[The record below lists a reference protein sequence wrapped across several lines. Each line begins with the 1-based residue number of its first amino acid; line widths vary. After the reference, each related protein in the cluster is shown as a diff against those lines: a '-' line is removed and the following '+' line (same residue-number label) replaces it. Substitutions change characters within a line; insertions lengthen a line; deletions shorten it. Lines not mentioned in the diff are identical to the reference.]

1 MLMFDAIICFP
12 KVHERIL
19 LKAIAVAAL
28 LLELLGTAKQT
39 GTAGSNETRL
49 LTGDGIASDGRGV
62 TNVLMVSS
70 SVGMVDG
77 VHSNTT
83 SLGPRVALDAVLVVS
98 TTGLQQGLVN
108 TTTSS
113 NDTNGGT
120 SGREDDLLGTG
131 GELDAGLAII
141 GVVANDGGV
150 TTGGTGEST
159 TVTDGL
165 LNVAD
170 NGTLGHGAQRKDVT
184 DVQGSLLTA
193 VDELTSVGTLYRRR
207 RDRATERGY
216 CQRQLNDHAMTI
228 QHCGQGIVATR
239 HSPVA
244 MKVSVRILYLM
255 GTQQRRICQI
265 LLCERTTLAYSVV
278 ADPREESPWSFDHEQ
293 SPEPTVE
300 GRSTSQPMI

>member
-1 MLMFDAIICFP
+1 MLQKDLKYRDARYLF
-12 KVHERIL
+12 
-19 LKAIAVAAL
+19 
-28 LLELLGTAKQT
+28 LELLGTAEQT
-39 GTAGSNETRL
+39 STAGSNETSL
-49 LTGDGIASDGRGV
+49 LTGDGIASNGRGV

-98 TTGLQQGLVN
+98 TTSLQEGLVN

-141 GVVANDGGV
+141 GVVADDGGV
-150 TTGGTGEST
+150 TAGGTGEST
-159 TVTDGL
+159 AITDSL

-170 NGTLGHGAQRKDVT
+170 NGTLGHGTQRKNVS

-193 VDELTSVGTLYRRR
+193 VDELTSVGTLCRR
-207 RDRATERGY
+207 EKKKK
-216 CQRQLNDHAMTI
+216 QR
-228 QHCGQGIVATR
+228 
-239 HSPVA
+239 
-244 MKVSVRILYLM
+244 
-255 GTQQRRICQI
+255 
-265 LLCERTTLAYSVV
+265 
-278 ADPREESPWSFDHEQ
+278 
-293 SPEPTVE
+293 
-300 GRSTSQPMI
+300 

>member
-1 MLMFDAIICFP
+1 MLRVRDWGGSSHTLF
-12 KVHERIL
+12 
-19 LKAIAVAAL
+19 
-28 LLELLGTAKQT
+28 LELLGSAEQTSTAS
-39 GTAGSNETRL
+39 SNETSL
-49 LTGDGIASDGRGV
+49 LTGNGIAGNGRGV

-98 TTGLQQGLVN
+98 TTGLQEGLVN

-141 GVVANDGGV
+141 GVVTNNGSV
-150 TTGGTGEST
+150 TTGGTGKST
-159 TVTDGL
+159 TITDGL

-170 NGTLGHGAQRKDVT
+170 NGTLGHGAQRKNVS

-193 VDELTSVGTLYRRR
+193 VDELTSVGTLCRRKEKE
-207 RDRATERGY
+207 TEMSIQY
-216 CQRQLNDHAMTI
+216 PELVHANI
-228 QHCGQGIVATR
+228 KREEQSVD
-239 HSPVA
+239 SPVA
-244 MKVSVRILYLM
+244 MKVSVRILYL
-255 GTQQRRICQI
+255 
-265 LLCERTTLAYSVV
+265 
-278 ADPREESPWSFDHEQ
+278 
-293 SPEPTVE
+293 VE
-300 GRSTSQPMI
+300 IEVE